1 MRTKTKI
8 LPIIMLI
15 GLGSSIGLT
24 GCKKDCEG
32 NPETNGLLDSIN
44 YGKAGHYKRP
54 LSDYL
59 STQGSTSIY
68 VAPFP
73 DFQGWNSSFS
83 ETPIHLGAVDFN
95 GTTAAYL
102 ASHGGK
108 ILNTQV
114 TGKIDEV
121 AQKDGR
127 AKVTVSI
134 HTTNALTFAVT
145 YDPNSPEPFPYMNN
159 PLDFGVRP
167 AELLLD
173 TTLVPA
179 LGTADFS
186 FTFYNAA
193 VGDTIPDFLD
203 LVATRFE
210 DIIDVRFHSIA
221 NGVFHTSSGYAEGTT
236 GKLKIDQIGLFKTG
250 FHGAVGDGFP
260 TENVSYIAQ

>member
-1 MRTKTKI
+1 MRTKTKVF
-8 LPIIMLI
+8 PFIMVI
-15 GLGSSIGLT
+15 GLGFSIGLT
-24 GCKKDCEG
+24 SCKKDCENG
-32 NPETNGLLDSIN
+32 PVSSATINNTN
-44 YGKAGHYKRP
+44 YAKAGQNRRP
-54 LSDYL
+54 FSDYL

-83 ETPIHLGAVDFN
+83 ETPIHLGAIDFN

-108 ILNTQV
+108 HLNTVV

-121 AQKDGR
+121 AQRDGR
-127 AKVTVSI
+127 AKVTVTV

-145 YDPNSPEPFPYMNN
+145 YDPNSTEPFPYMNN

-167 AELLLD
+167 AQLLSD

-186 FTFYNAA
+186 FTFYNPSLGAP
-193 VGDTIPDFLD
+193 IPDFLE
-203 LVATRFE
+203 LVSTRFD
-210 DIIDVRFHSIA
+210 DIVNVSFHSMA
-221 NGVFHTSSGYAEGTT
+221 NGIFHASSGYAEGTS
-236 GKLKIDQIGLFKTG
+236 GKLKVDQIGLFKTG
-250 FHGAVGDGFP
+250 WHGAVGDGFP